1 MNQKKSGKM
10 FGGALFHFEKR
21 ESHKDG
27 TEEKK
32 SEVILTAKSTVI
44 ISISLITLV
53 ISFLTKC

>member
-1 MNQKKSGKM
+1 MKQKKSGKM

-21 ESHKDG
+21 QSHKDITG
-27 TEEKK
+27 EKR

-53 ISFLTKC
+53 ISFLTNC